1 MLHSMSG
8 IMTIGLVLTKLRLL
22 KKGNFRERKTLESW
36 HTAATEN
43 ADNNSKPLPKQYTSF
58 K

>member
-1 MLHSMSG
+1 MPG
-8 IMTIGLVLTKLRLL
+8 ITTTGLISIKLKSLT
-22 KKGNFRERKTLESW
+22 RETLEQRKILESL

-43 ADNNSKPLPKQYTSF
+43 ADNNSKPLTKQYANLID